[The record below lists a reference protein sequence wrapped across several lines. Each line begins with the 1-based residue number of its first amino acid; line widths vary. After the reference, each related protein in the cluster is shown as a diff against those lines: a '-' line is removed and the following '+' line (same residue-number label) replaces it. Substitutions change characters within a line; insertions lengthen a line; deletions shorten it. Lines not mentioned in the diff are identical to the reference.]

1 MKIIIGLILAS
12 ILMFAN
18 IGSLASPHLTLEE
31 VEQRECMLEAILFEA
46 GNQSTL
52 GKLAVAIVILNRTKH
67 ESYPDTVCEVVHQG
81 PINTWWYEA
90 HDRIVPIKHK
100 CQFSYWC
107 DGKAEDIMDFDG
119 TKTYDESLLVVNYV
133 FYTSPIHLPALL
145 EGATHYHADYVKPKW
160 ASVLKKVAT
169 IDNHIFYK

>member
-1 MKIIIGLILAS
+1 MKLIIGFLVAS
-12 ILMFAN
+12 LFLL
-18 IGSLASPHLTLEE
+18 GSMNTAGSSVDLSLEE

-46 GNQSTL
+46 GNQSTI
-52 GKLAVAIVILNRTKH
+52 GKLAVAIVIMNRKDH
-67 ESYPDTVCEVVHQG
+67 ISYPDTVCDVVHQG
-81 PINTWWYEA
+81 PINSWWYNT
-90 HDRIVPIKHK
+90 HDRIVPVKHK

-107 DGKAEDIMDFDG
+107 DGKSDDVMVFEG
-119 TKTYDESLLVVNYV
+119 TKTYDESLMIVDFV
-133 FYTSPIHLPALL
+133 FENTLPFIL